1 MAQSAIGIAVCD
13 HDFTIR
19 FSNGAINRFIGSL
32 ESCLP
37 SKLDAPQGFTLLR
50 LLEVDDVA
58 AVLLALKNVGCWQ
71 GDTAQGTLHIA
82 VERFGQDDTAG
93 GWLITARALAKFGP
107 ARISERELISLSAKL
122 TRREREVMLAL
133 EEGVSNKAIA
143 LRLGISPRTVE
154 FHRAKIM
161 RRFDARSIVD
171 LVRKVAADARSS
183 GRPGKTAEADQYR

>member
-19 FSNGAINRFIGSL
+19 FSNIAINRFLDPPECSM
-32 ESCLP
+32 P
-37 SKLDAPQGFTLLR
+37 SRLDAPHGFTLLR
-50 LLEVDDVA
+50 LLKVDDVA
-58 AVLLALKNVGCWQ
+58 AVIVALKRDGRWQ
-71 GDTAQGTLHIA
+71 GDTARDTLHVAIEKFA
-82 VERFGQDDTAG
+82 QDENAG
-93 GWLITARALAKFGP
+93 GWLITARPVAKFNP
-107 ARISERELISLSAKL
+107 TRISERELIARSANL

-171 LVRKVAADARSS
+171 LVRKVAADARLS
-183 GRPGKTAEADQYR
+183 GRPGNTTEPGQYL